1 MPPRKDEEAESRKR
15 GSADVIF
22 FAKGTPLKCLPLEPA
37 AHGDGGDPLEGLRF
51 SQQARGFSGSA
62 ASAVFAAE

>member
-15 GSADVIF
+15 VAFSPAV
-22 FAKGTPLKCLPLEPA
+22 TPPQVSSVEAP

-51 SQQARGFSGSA
+51 SQQARGFSGSE